1 MDKLETDKI
10 IPAPFQKCIQKPI
23 EAYLF
28 IDPLCQD
35 CWVIEPLIVKLWL
48 EYGHYFSIRHVLTG
62 KGEAAAISPSH
73 KWNKPANIRF
83 VWEKTTSLHGFSC
96 DGKVNMNH
104 ATSPPYMASLAIK
117 AAELQGRKA
126 GSKFLRKLQE
136 YIFLKN
142 NPKPDVDILLACAKK
157 SNIDVEEFMKDLHSV
172 SAAKAFQCD
181 LKFTNEMH
189 ITEIP
194 SLVFFHTNSD
204 EEGIKIAGI
213 YHYDVYVQVLKEIVQ
228 EDLTPGPLPSLE
240 EFLGIYEFISTS
252 DLALIYNLTRAE
264 AEREMKKLLL
274 KRKVLQVLTEREIY
288 WKYVEKENDL
298 V

>member
-1 MDKLETDKI
+1 MDKQEAKHMR
-10 IPAPFQKCIQKPI
+10 IPSLSKCEHKSV

-28 IDPLCQD
+28 IDPLCTD
-35 CWVIEPLIVKLWL
+35 CWEIEPVMIKLWL
-48 EYGHYFSIRHVLTG
+48 EYGKYFSIRHILTG
-62 KGEAAAISPSH
+62 KVDGAIASPH

-96 DGKVNMNH
+96 DGKVHMQD
-104 ATSPPYMASLAIK
+104 ASSTPYLVSIAIK

-136 YIFLKN
+136 YIFLEN
-142 NPKPDVDILLACAKK
+142 VSKPDLELLFACAKQ
-157 SNIDVEEFMKDLHSV
+157 SGIDVEEFKKDLHSI
-172 SAAKAFQCD
+172 SAKKAFQCD

-194 SLVFFHTNSD
+194 SLVFFHANSD

-213 YHYDVYVQVLKEIVQ
+213 YSYEVYVQLLKEIVKCDI
-228 EDLTPGPLPSLE
+228 EPAPLPPLE
-240 EFLGIYEFISTS
+240 LLLETVQFISS
-252 DLALIYNLTRAE
+252 REIAFIYDCSGQE
-264 AEREMKKLLL
+264 IERELKKLLL
-274 KRKVLQVLTEREIY
+274 KRKVRMVEVKCERY
-288 WKYVEKENDL
+288 WKWIAKEKDL

>member
-1 MDKLETDKI
+1 MEKQEAKHI
-10 IPAPFQKCIQKPI
+10 ASISPSKCEPKSV

-28 IDPLCQD
+28 IDPLCKD
-35 CWVIEPLIVKLWL
+35 CWDIEPLMIKLWL
-48 EYGHYFSIRHVLTG
+48 EYGKYFSLRHIVTG
-62 KGEAAAISPSH
+62 KVEGAISPSH

-96 DGKVNMNH
+96 DGKVYTH
-104 ATSPPYMASLAIK
+104 GASSTPYITSLAIK

-136 YIFLKN
+136 SILLEN
-142 NPKPDVDILLACAKK
+142 ISKPDMDMLLICAKQ
-157 SNIDVEEFMKDLHSV
+157 SGIDIEEFKQDLHSV

-194 SLVFFHTNSD
+194 SLVFFHANSN

-213 YHYDVYVQVLKEIVQ
+213 YSYDVYVQVLKEIVKEEIEPQ
-228 EDLTPGPLPSLE
+228 PLPSLE
-240 EFLGIYEFISTS
+240 VLLEHVQFMSTKEI
-252 DLALIYNLTRAE
+252 AFIYNYSQNE
-264 AEREMKKLLL
+264 IEREMKKLLL
-274 KRKVLQVLTEREIY
+274 KRKVRMIDTKRERY
-288 WKYVEKENDL
+288 WKWITKENDL

>member
-1 MDKLETDKI
+1 MDKQETKYTV
-10 IPAPFQKCIQKPI
+10 PSSPSKCEPKSV

-28 IDPLCQD
+28 IDPLCKD
-35 CWVIEPLIVKLWL
+35 CWEIEPLMIKLWL
-48 EYGHYFSIRHVLTG
+48 EYGEYFSLRHIVTG
-62 KGEAAAISPSH
+62 KVEGAISPSH

-83 VWEKTTSLHGFSC
+83 VWEKTTSLQGFSC
-96 DGKVNMNH
+96 DGKVYTH
-104 ATSPPYMASLAIK
+104 GGASTPYITSIAIK

-136 YIFLKN
+136 A
-142 NPKPDVDILLACAKK
+142 ILLENIAKPTVDTLLTCAMQ
-157 SNIDVEEFMKDLHSV
+157 SGIDAEEFKQDLYSV

-194 SLVFFHTNSD
+194 SLVFFHANSN
-204 EEGIKIAGI
+204 EEGIKIGGI
-213 YHYDVYVQVLKEIVQ
+213 YHYDVYVQVLKEIVK
-228 EDLTPGPLPSLE
+228 EDIEPQPLPPLE
-240 EFLGIYEFISTS
+240 RFLEHVQFMSTKEI
-252 DLALIYNLTRAE
+252 AFIYNYSENE

-274 KRKVLQVLTEREIY
+274 KRKVRMIDIKRERY
-288 WKYVEKENDL
+288 WQWITKENDL

>member
-1 MDKLETDKI
+1 MPI
-10 IPAPFQKCIQKPI
+10 SFQKCVHKPI

-28 IDPLCQD
+28 IDPLCRD
-35 CWVIEPLIVKLWL
+35 CWAIDPLVTKLLL
-48 EYGHYFSIRHVLTG
+48 EYGHYFTLRHVLTG
-62 KGEAAAISPSH
+62 KVESSH

-96 DGKVNMNH
+96 DGKINMH
-104 ATSPPYMASLAIK
+104 KSDSSPYISSLAIK

-136 YIFLKN
+136 AIFLSN
-142 NPKPDVDILLACAKK
+142 VHKPDSETLLSCAEK
-157 SNIDVEEFMKDLHSV
+157 SGIDVKEFMDDLH
-172 SAAKAFQCD
+172 AAGARKAFQCD
-181 LKFTNEMH
+181 LKFTNEMY

-213 YHYDVYVQVLKEIVQ
+213 YSYDVYVQILREIVN
-228 EDLTPGPLPSLE
+228 EELVPKPLPSIEELLHE
-240 EFLGIYEFISTS
+240 YEFLSTREVATIYGMSH
-252 DLALIYNLTRAE
+252 AE
-264 AEREMKKLLL
+264 AERELKKLVL
-274 KRKVLQVLTEREIY
+274 KRKVRQLPTEREMY
-288 WKYVEKENDL
+288 WKFTKENDL

>member
-1 MDKLETDKI
+1 MDKQEAKHLQFPSLSKCE
-10 IPAPFQKCIQKPI
+10 QKSV

-28 IDPLCQD
+28 IDPLCKD
-35 CWVIEPLIVKLWL
+35 CWDIEPIMIKLWL
-48 EYGHYFSIRHVLTG
+48 EYGKYFSIRHILTG
-62 KGEAAAISPSH
+62 KVEGAMTSSH

-96 DGKVNMNH
+96 DGKVHMQDESS
-104 ATSPPYMASLAIK
+104 TPYLASIAIK

-136 YIFLKN
+136 YIFLEN
-142 NPKPDVDILLACAKK
+142 VSKPDTQLLLACAKQ
-157 SNIDVEEFMKDLHSV
+157 SGIDVEEFKKDLHSI
-172 SAAKAFQCD
+172 SAKKAFQCD

-194 SLVFFHTNSD
+194 SLVFFHGNSD

-213 YHYDVYVQVLKEIVQ
+213 YSYDVYVQLLKEIVKYDI
-228 EDLTPGPLPSLE
+228 EPTPLPPLE
-240 EFLGIYEFISTS
+240 HLLETVKFMSSREIAF
-252 DLALIYNLTRAE
+252 IYNCSQQE
-264 AEREMKKLLL
+264 IERELKKLSL
-274 KRKVLQVLTEREIY
+274 KQRVRTIDVKCERY
-288 WKYVEKENDL
+288 WKWITKEKDL